1 MIILQVS
8 NFKFT
13 VKFGVEQGIL
23 PFMGFGSARYAEAGM
38 LFVPVKKIGPWARA
52 WAEVVA

>member
-1 MIILQVS
+1 MSI
-8 NFKFT
+8 FKFT